1 MQENPQTSGSRRN
14 SAWRVIQTFYEL
26 FQNTFWW
33 RGEVTLHRRF
43 NIYSTGATSKTTK
56 CLLIQMCQKKLTVA
70 LWCTFVPRDFER
82 VLEPRRFR
90 LRQTAERAT
99 GAFIVGG
106 CRWLGWLK
114 SKRKWFRGEQPPLST
129 HELHQRTQT
138 WHQSVSTA
146 HFHLSHHHAFH
157 FSLYQTQQKC
167 TGSSQTGKTLLS
179 LTLKTWNCD
188 FISHDDKLWFNK
200 VSKQRQTLQ

>member
-14 SAWRVIQTFYEL
+14 SAWREVQTFIEL
-26 FQNTFWW
+26 LQNTFWCQ
-33 RGEVTLHRRF
+33 GEVTLHRRI

-70 LWCTFVPRDFER
+70 LWCTFVPREFALSWNLVPSGCVKLLSR
-82 VLEPRRFR
+82 RPVLLLWR
-90 LRQTAERAT
+90 
-99 GAFIVGG
+99 G

-114 SKRKWFRGEQPPLST
+114 SKRKWFLGAQPPLTT

-157 FSLYQTQQKC
+157 FSL
-167 TGSSQTGKTLLS
+167 
-179 LTLKTWNCD
+179 
-188 FISHDDKLWFNK
+188 
-200 VSKQRQTLQ
+200 